1 MADDFDISYQ
11 FKFDITFILLNDT
24 KNIEFKPSRLIGVD
38 KICNY
43 IDDFLPK
50 LIIQCSVDE
59 RYLKLLHT
67 NQDRIICNVKIYR
80 EVHSVAYYDISKG
93 STLIKSYVAAE
104 NNYVVLFE
112 KGLPQIALK
121 GTSYFDEETAIA
133 YQEEMKKDDKKDE
146 VRNTSKTEYG
156 SDVINLTCT
165 LFELDDRRI
174 NKIIINDHIV
184 SATVADGL
192 ATIIT
197 LVTNNDKKQMKI
209 GQIVDP
215 PDNEIRYKEIW
226 LLPLNLAGSLRAL
239 QRIYGVYK
247 HGMILFLDNGL
258 LYILK
263 KYSTEH
269 DYAKWQ
275 PPYTIIKLS
284 QKPGTADSFPFP
296 VNINT
301 KIENVRTYKCNNRLK
316 TNNKDIETSESVAE
330 RMVFTN
336 TNLLSSM
343 VSTKKGK
350 AEKGSSEG
358 FQVLTKASKG
368 HKETGVKMLYDY
380 DELNNPY
387 NIYEFFQDLSTHNIF
402 ALTIKGADPEDFT
415 PNKKIILKIEDDDD
429 KNTQFGGDYCI
440 TSAIFSFR
448 PVDKRNNSF
457 DTISTAFISIS
468 KGV

>member
-11 FKFDITFILLNDT
+11 FKFDITFILLNDN
-24 KNIEFKPSRLIGVD
+24 KNIEFKPLRLVGVD

-43 IDDFLPK
+43 VNDFLPK

-59 RYLKLLHT
+59 RYLKLIHA
-67 NQDRIICNVKIYR
+67 NQDRIICNVKIYK
-80 EVHSVAYYDISKG
+80 EIHSVAYYDISKG
-93 STLIKSYVAAE
+93 TTLISNNLWAE

-121 GTSYFDEETAIA
+121 GTSYFNEETAIQ
-133 YQEEMKKDDKKDE
+133 YQELQKRENKTDSSH
-146 VRNTSKTEYG
+146 NTSKTTMG
-156 SDVINLTCT
+156 SDVVNLTCT

-174 NKIIINDHIV
+174 NKIIINDHII

-197 LVTNNDKKQMKI
+197 LISNSDKKQMKV

-215 PDNEIRYKEIW
+215 PDNTIQYKEMW

-269 DYAKWQ
+269 EYAKWQ
-275 PPYTIIKLS
+275 PPYTIINLS

-301 KIENVRTYKCNNRLK
+301 KIGNVPSYRSNNRLK
-316 TNNKDIETSESVAE
+316 TNNKDMETSESVAE
-330 RMVFTN
+330 KMVFTN
-336 TNLLSSM
+336 TNLLSTM

-350 AEKGSSEG
+350 AETKNPG

-368 HKETGVKMLYDY
+368 HRETGVKMLYDY

-387 NIYEFFQDLSTHNIF
+387 NIYEFFQDLSNHNTF
-402 ALTIKGADPEDFT
+402 ALTIKGSNPDDFS
-415 PNKKIILKIEDDDD
+415 PNKKIILKITDDDD
-429 KNTQFGGDYCI
+429 KNKTFGGDYCI

-448 PVDKRNNSF
+448 PADKRNNSF
-457 DTISTAFISIS
+457 DTIPTAAISIS
-468 KGV
+468 KGI

>member
-1 MADDFDISYQ
+1 MAKDDFDISYQ
-11 FKFDITFILLNDT
+11 YKFDITFILLHE
-24 KNIEFKPSRLIGVD
+24 KNIEFKPLRLVAVD

-43 IDDFLPK
+43 TSDFLPK

-67 NQDRIICNVKIYR
+67 SQDRIICNVKIYR

-93 STLIKSYVAAE
+93 NTLIRTDVYAE

-112 KGLPQIALK
+112 KGLPQIALS
-121 GTSYFDEETAIA
+121 GGSYFNEETAIQ
-133 YQEEMKKDDKKDE
+133 YQEMKKKEKDDE
-146 VRNTSKTEYG
+146 ARNTTSTTMG

-165 LFELDDRRI
+165 LFELDDRRL
-174 NKIIINDHIV
+174 NKIIINDHII

-197 LVTNNDKKQMKI
+197 LVTNSDKKQMKV
-209 GQIVDP
+209 GQIIDP
-215 PDNEIRYKEIW
+215 PDNTIQYKEMW

-258 LYILK
+258 LYVLK

-275 PPYTIIKLS
+275 PPYTIINLA

-301 KIENVRTYKCNNRLK
+301 KNFVPTYKCNNRLK
-316 TNNKDIETSESVAE
+316 TSNKDMETSESVAE
-330 RMVFTN
+330 KMVFTN
-336 TNLLSSM
+336 TNLLTSM
-343 VSTKKGK
+343 ISTKKGK
-350 AEKGSSEG
+350 ATSKNSG

-387 NIYEFFQDLSTHNIF
+387 NIYEFFQDLSSHNTF
-402 ALTIKGADPEDFT
+402 ALTVKGANPEDFT
-415 PNKKIILKIEDDDD
+415 PNKKIILKVIDDEE
-429 KNTQFGGDYCI
+429 KNKTFGGDYSI

-448 PVDKRNNSF
+448 PADKRNNSF
-457 DTISTAFISIS
+457 NTIPTAFVSIS